1 MLNRM
6 IFREVGMG
14 NPYAPHMKMFLGGII
29 GGAAGAL
36 GGIFGGISKNK
47 MIKKMQAM
55 VNEQKRENQDW
66 YDRRYNEDFTQRAD
80 AQRMLTMTED
90 AIRQRNRAAA
100 GTQAVTGGNEASVAA
115 AKAANNAAT
124 ADAASRIA
132 AAGEQR
138 RDQIENQYQNRKEA
152 LQGQLNQLE
161 VQKAQNTA
169 QAIQG
174 VSQAAAGIASMDDI
188 WSRGGYKKLTPGR
201 GIVANPQGSIVDSV
215 HQLAAKNGW

>member
-1 MLNRM
+1 M
-6 IFREVGMG
+6 
-14 NPYAPHMKMFLGGII
+14 I
-29 GGAAGAL
+29 GGLIAGGLSAL
-36 GGIFGGISKNK
+36 GSIFGGVSASE
-47 MIKKMQAM
+47 AM
-55 VNEQKRENQDW
+55 KRARQNIEKQMDENQDW

-115 AKAANNAAT
+115 AKAANNAAS